1 MGMFSVTKT
10 KSFEGLREEEEFPC
24 YPAVMTPLEELR
36 VTKVAPA
43 NGVEIYCLEFYNA
56 EGRFVDES
64 GPYWGSPSEFQ
75 EIMSKSPYRA
85 LDGGIVKVVRG
96 KLTFS
101 KV

>member
-1 MGMFSVTKT
+1 MGMFSVTT

-36 VTKVAPA
+36 VTKVTRTK
-43 NGVEIYCLEFYNA
+43 VEVYCLEFYNA
-56 EGRFVDES
+56 EGRFVDEF

-85 LDGGIVKVVRG
+85 SDGGIVKVVRG

>member
-24 YPAVMTPLEELR
+24 YPAVMTPLEELQ
-36 VTKVAPA
+36 VTKVPRT
-43 NGVEIYCLEFYNA
+43 NVIYCLEVYA
-56 EGRFVDES
+56 EGRFVDEF
-64 GPYWGSPSEFQ
+64 GPYWASPSEFQ

-85 LDGGIVKVVRG
+85 PDGGTVKVVLG